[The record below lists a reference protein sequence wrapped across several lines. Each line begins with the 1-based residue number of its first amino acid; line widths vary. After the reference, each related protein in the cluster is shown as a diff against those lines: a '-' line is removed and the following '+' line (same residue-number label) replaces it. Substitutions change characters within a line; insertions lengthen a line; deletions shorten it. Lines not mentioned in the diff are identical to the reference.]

1 MHARILWKLY
11 LKALGRELEM
21 IAYIDSMWFIA
32 AVLGIALFAWAVRSF
47 VESNPDSFL
56 LNFTFFAF
64 TGQCVLTAQMLRE
77 GNSIR
82 VMLGLLLIGLTL
94 MLLQVVILRA
104 QARKTLE
111 HYRRVLDRNK
121 APNLSPAEVERWATM
136 LLRATGVDFY
146 PEFYWLMANRFGR
159 GPRDKRREE
168 AISILP
174 HDQFRCGANGVTTD
188 ELIVPPEER
197 QWLWR
202 SYAFTCISVWI
213 ILITSIRIA
222 AHIND

>member
-11 LKALGRELEM
+11 LKALDRELEM
-21 IAYIDSMWFIA
+21 IAYIDSMWYIA

-64 TGQCVLTAQMLRE
+64 TGQCVFAAQMLRE

-82 VMLGLLLIGLTL
+82 VMLGPLVFGLTL
-94 MLLQVVILRA
+94 VLLQIVIFRA

-111 HYRRVLDRNK
+111 HYRRVLEK
-121 APNLSPAEVERWATM
+121 TKVPNLSPAEVERWATM

-146 PEFYWLMANRFGR
+146 PEFYLLMGKGFDR
-159 GPRDKRREE
+159 GPRAKRRNE

-174 HDQFRCGANGVTTD
+174 HDQFRCGPNGLTTD
-188 ELIVPPEER
+188 DLLVPPEER
-197 QWLWR
+197 KWLWR
-202 SYAFTCISVWI
+202 SYALTCVSAWVIF
-213 ILITSIRIA
+213 ITSILIA
-222 AHIND
+222 AQHR